1 MMRPLGD
8 IFSASGRKPY
18 LRGFI
23 LCDGRP
29 DSDILPLELWLA
41 GCQRDRSHHSEEL
54 HCISLLLAT
63 GSDHITSPDSTVSG
77 SHRDA
82 A

>member
-1 MMRPLGD
+1 MRPLGD

-41 GCQRDRSHHSEEL
+41 GCQRGEL
-54 HCISLLLAT
+54 SGVKGVDVVTSLRENTIGLFMAM
-63 GSDHITSPDSTVSG
+63 
-77 SHRDA
+77 
-82 A
+82 